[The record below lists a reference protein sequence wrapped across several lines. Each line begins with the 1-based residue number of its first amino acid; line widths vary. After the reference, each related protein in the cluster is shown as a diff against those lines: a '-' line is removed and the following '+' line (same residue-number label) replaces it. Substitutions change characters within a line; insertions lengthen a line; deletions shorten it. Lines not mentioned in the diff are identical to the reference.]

1 MAMISEIDDY
11 FARGCGRCQRFDTVD
26 CSARRWEAGLA
37 ELRRIC
43 TDAGLGEAVK
53 WGHPCYVHEGRNIVV
68 LGAFRDSFRMSFLNA
83 ALMKD
88 PDNILERQGAQSRY
102 PNAMKFTSA
111 EAVLVREASIRA
123 YLDEAKGYAER
134 GLKAPSVTKPR
145 EIPSELQDA
154 LDEDPALA
162 EAFRALTRGRQNSYV
177 VNLKAAKK
185 SETRVARIAKFRSR
199 ILAGK
204 GAMER

>member
-1 MAMISEIDDY
+1 MAMISEIEDY
-11 FARGCGRCQRFDTVD
+11 FARGCGRCQRFDTPD
-26 CSARRWEAGLA
+26 CSARHWEAGLA
-37 ELRRIC
+37 ALRRIC
-43 TDAGLGEAVK
+43 MDAGLGEVVK

-68 LGAFRDSFRMSFLNA
+68 LGAFRDSFRMSFMNA
-83 ALMKD
+83 ALMRD
-88 PDNILERQGAQSRY
+88 PENILERQGPQTRY

-111 EAVLVREASIRA
+111 EAVLAREASIRA
-123 YLDEAKGYAER
+123 YLEEAKGYAER
-134 GLKAPSVTKPR
+134 GLKAASETDPL

-185 SETRVARIAKFRSR
+185 SETRVARITKFRGR